1 MTNQLHLTLVKS
13 NKADEQKSVGQTHYV
28 RVRSTDRPGFVEFD
42 FAIDDPTLFVE
53 LILPTDAFNAFC
65 ENNNVVEMDQDQAA
79 VVDEDAA
86 KWRYGNDD
94 RSALNEH
101 DLDD

>member
-1 MTNQLHLTLVKS
+1 MNKQPKLTLVKTTAPDQTPS
-13 NKADEQKSVGQTHYV
+13 PAQTHYV

-53 LILPTDAFNAFC
+53 LILPTDAFKAFC
-65 ENNNVVEMDQDQAA
+65 ENNHVVEMSDSQAA
-79 VVDEDAA
+79 IVDEDAA

-94 RSALNEH
+94 RSALNDH
-101 DLDD
+101 SSDD